1 MGKQLLATCRSK
13 DLKPAILCD
22 LDGVVWLSHDPIPG
36 SVEAIAAF
44 RAAGHRVLF
53 VTNNSYSLIASQEQT
68 LAKIGVPSVGDV
80 LSSSGAAATLVRAG
94 QRVLVA
100 GGPGVVEA
108 VEQAGAIV
116 VGRRIPMP
124 SE

>member
-1 MGKQLLATCRSK
+1 MDDHILATCRSK

-36 SVEAIAAF
+36 SVEAIAAL

-53 VTNNSYSLIASQEQT
+53 VTNNSYSLIASQEHT

-80 LSSSGAAATLVRAG
+80 LSSSGAAATLLRAG
-94 QRVLVA
+94 LSLVDQVLLKLSNR
-100 GGPGVVEA
+100 
-108 VEQAGAIV
+108 QAQ
-116 VGRRIPMP
+116 
-124 SE
+124 